1 MNTHALASGARACLA
16 VVVVHL
22 AACAPVRAPAPGVPG
37 AAASAGV
44 YTVYVGASVDGVLH
58 RVEFRPGTGAEVV
71 RTTPVGRIRVHGE
84 GPHGVG
90 IGPTADRVFVT
101 SGYGP
106 LEGALWMYD
115 AGPDTLVGREVR
127 LGSYPSTVAVTPDGL
142 FAFVTRSSLRGDLV
156 PGGVSVVYTDELR
169 EAARTPTCG
178 MPRGGRIDPSGT
190 RHYSVCTGD
199 DRLVE
204 IDTRTYGVVR
214 SLALRSARNGRCGAA
229 WAEPS
234 PDGQKVYVACAEA
247 DRIYEVDRVTWE
259 VDRVVPTGR
268 APFQLAAT
276 PDGRHLLATL
286 RDADAVQLFDLLT
299 GQPLARVPTAG
310 DRPHGVAVSADS
322 RYAFVTAEGIGGR
335 DGRVEVYA
343 LDPLRRVASV
353 AVGRGAAGIGF
364 RAPSR
369 R

>member
-1 MNTHALASGARACLA
+1 MKNVLASGARACA
-16 VVVVHL
+16 VVAAAL
-22 AACAPVRAPAPGVPG
+22 LGACAPAVPAPGAGTGG
-37 AAASAGV
+37 AAV
-44 YTVYVGASVDGVLH
+44 YTAYVGASLDGVLQ

-71 RTTPVGRIRVHGE
+71 RTTPVGRVRTRGS
-84 GPHGVG
+84 GPHGVRV
-90 IGPTADRVFVT
+90 GPGRDADRVYVT

-106 LEGALWMYD
+106 LDGALWIYA

-127 LGSYPSTVAVTPDGL
+127 LGSYPATVAITPDGL

-178 MPRGGRIDPSGT
+178 MPRGGRIGPSGT
-190 RHYSVCTGD
+190 RHYSVCAAD

-214 SLALRSARNGRCGAA
+214 SLALRSARIGRCGAA

-234 PDGQKVYVACAEA
+234 PDGQTVYVACAEA
-247 DRIYEVDRVTWE
+247 DRIYEVDRVSWNVE
-259 VDRVVPTGR
+259 RVIPTGR
-268 APFQLAAT
+268 GPFELAAT

-286 RDADAVQLFDLLT
+286 RAGDAVELFDILT
-299 GQPLARVPTAG
+299 GQPLARTRTVG
-310 DRPHGVAVSADS
+310 DRPHGVAISSDS
-322 RYAFVTAEGIGGR
+322 RYAFVSAEGIGGR
-335 DGRVEVYA
+335 PGRVDVYA
-343 LDPLRRVASV
+343 LDGLRRVASV
-353 AVGRGAAGIGF
+353 AVGRGAAGIDI
-364 RAPSR
+364 RATGR